1 MSATATPTAWPT
13 LEERLMLDDLLQACA
28 AALDEQRYD
37 DWPGF
42 FRDDALYR
50 IVPKENH
57 DLGLPL
63 ALLHCEGWG
72 MMADRVTAI
81 KEAAMIRPRTL
92 RRFVTPARVLGVRD
106 GVLEVRANV
115 LLVETLHDQL
125 TRIVL
130 SGVHHDRVERHGG
143 GMRFVERVCVYDS
156 LMLPDSVVEPV

>member
-1 MSATATPTAWPT
+1 MSAPSTPNTG
-13 LEERLMLDDLLQACA
+13 LKVEERLLLDDLLQACA

-50 IVPKENH
+50 IVPKNNH

-63 ALLHCEGWG
+63 ALMHCEGRG

-92 RRFVTPARVLGVRD
+92 RRFVTPGRIVGVRD
-106 GVLEVRANV
+106 GLLDVRSNV
-115 LLVETLHDQL
+115 LLVETLHEQF

-130 SGVHHDRVERHGG
+130 SGVFHDLVERADAGF
-143 GMRFVERVCVYDS
+143 RLAARLCVYDS
-156 LMLPDSVVEPV
+156 LMLPDSIVEPV

>member
-1 MSATATPTAWPT
+1 MSAPTTPVV
-13 LEERLMLDDLLQACA
+13 RLPVEDRLALDDLYQAYA

-37 DWPGF
+37 EWLGF

-57 DLGLPL
+57 DLGLPV
-63 ALLHCEGWG
+63 ALMHCEGRG

-92 RRFVTPARVLGVRD
+92 RRFVSPARIVAVRD
-106 GVLEVRANV
+106 GLLDVRANV
-115 LLVETLHDQL
+115 LLVETLHEQF

-130 SGVHHDRVERHGG
+130 SGVYHDIVERTEGG
-143 GMRFVERVCVYDS
+143 FRLAQRVCVYDS

>member
-63 ALLHCEGWG
+63 ALLHCEGRG

-92 RRFVTPARVLGVRD
+92 R
-106 GVLEVRANV
+106 
-115 LLVETLHDQL
+115 
-125 TRIVL
+125 
-130 SGVHHDRVERHGG
+130 GG
-143 GMRFVERVCVYDS
+143 GASSCARRPASRPTLGRCTTRRTWFPAAARRQTNS
-156 LMLPDSVVEPV
+156 